1 LPPKAKIR
9 GALSLLRGRS
19 FSVGYFYQK
28 TLQKIIDEWTTA
40 HSYDAIIYFSSP
52 MAEYLFRSS
61 ILKKYYSRDRAPCT
75 VHPAPCFLM
84 DFVDVDSDKW
94 RQYAE
99 NATFPSGLIY
109 RIESKFLF
117 KYEQKINRYFDYSV
131 FVSQPEADLFSK
143 RYPDANNV
151 KVVSNG
157 VDHNYFSPDYVN
169 SLAATVHRAP
179 RTSNPI
185 ILFTGAMD
193 YHANIDG
200 VTWFCSEIFPLVRR
214 ENPSVEFHI
223 VGSNPASDVKKLAQ
237 KPGVKVTG
245 FVEDI
250 RPYYRMADVCVVPLR
265 LARGIQ
271 NKVLE
276 AMSMAKPIVTTS
288 KALEGIGAISGEQVL
303 VADNA
308 ESFAGA
314 VGDLLKNKG
323 KKKSLAV
330 NARQFVVN
338 HFDWSANIQL
348 LEDLLQK
355 K

>member
-1 LPPKAKIR
+1 M
-9 GALSLLRGRS
+9 LSGRS

-28 TLQKIIDEWTTA
+28 TLQKIIDKWTIATA
-40 HSYDAIIYFSSP
+40 YDAIICFSSP

-61 ILKKYYSRDRAPCT
+61 ILKNYFDRDRTPCT
-75 VHPAPCFLM
+75 LNGAPCFLM

-99 NATFPSGLIY
+99 KSKLPASLIY
-109 RIESKFLF
+109 GLESRILL
-117 KYEQKINRYFDYSV
+117 KYEKRINRYFDFSV
-131 FVSQPEADLFSK
+131 FVSQQEAELFLKLSPGA
-143 RYPDANNV
+143 RNV
-151 KVVSNG
+151 IVVSNG
-157 VDHNYFSPDYVN
+157 VDHEYFSPDYVN
-169 SLAATVHRAP
+169 TPAATMHHVQC
-179 RTSNPI
+179 TQNSV

-200 VTWFCSEIFPLVRR
+200 VTWFSNEIFPLIRR
-214 ENPSVEFHI
+214 DYLPAEFHI
-223 VGSNPASDVKKLAQ
+223 VGSNPPSDVKKLAQ
-237 KPGVKVTG
+237 RPGVKVTG
-245 FVEDI
+245 FVKDI
-250 RPYYRMADVCVVPLR
+250 RPYYCTADVCVVPLR

-288 KALEGIGAISGEQVL
+288 KALEGIDAISGEQVL

-314 VGDLLKNKG
+314 VGDLLKDKG

-338 HFDWSANIQL
+338 HFDWPANIQI
-348 LEDLLQK
+348 LEDLLHK